1 MYVFGE
7 DNFEIIF
14 EHNKQRLPILMLKYL
29 PCSFLLAQ
37 VRSSLSPVI
46 ISTLT
51 VIFSLKTISR
61 LSIRLSLIVD
71 NGGLGRGAVGRCRQI
86 RIWLHRAGRAR
97 SQKREMKFDRSD
109 RDPLALRSS
118 ILVSNPSPPTPSSR
132 AVSLFSS
139 PGRNLESCKMAL
151 AHSSPGFPHLRGAP
165 RAPTATGTTVPRACC
180 APSPPLS
187 TPLSRGAPHFIRFS
201 FICYLPAAAATA
213 AAGYAPS
220 GASAEAGLLSSNPTP
235 FYKYI
240 TRPSGP
246 LPRLTPGPTVSY
258 RCPIVTLRCVEGG
271 A

>member
-14 EHNKQRLPILMLKYL
+14 EHNKQRPLILMLKYFR
-29 PCSFLLAQ
+29 CSFLLTQ
-37 VRSSLSPVI
+37 VQSSLSPVI

-118 ILVSNPSPPTPSSR
+118 ILVSNPPPPPRPPPTPSSR
-132 AVSLFSS
+132 AISLFSS

-180 APSPPLS
+180 APSPPPLY
-187 TPLSRGAPHFIRFS
+187 PALSRR
-201 FICYLPAAAATA
+201 
-213 AAGYAPS
+213 
-220 GASAEAGLLSSNPTP
+220 TP
-235 FYKYI
+235 FYTILFYL
-240 TRPSGP
+240 
-246 LPRLTPGPTVSY
+246 LPPCRRRHRRCRLCS
-258 RCPIVTLRCVEGG
+258 LGG
-271 A
+271 IR